1 MSCCKD
7 KGNEAVVGAMKVRA
21 RMYYHIF
28 CELREEIGEERATA
42 VMKKGI
48 RKGGSDSA
56 KLFKAYAPSD
66 LKGLKEAF
74 LASVPDN
81 ASMFSPEVVNCSE
94 EEGLVIQFHSCPLKE
109 AYEEMGLADDEK
121 EKILAIAAA
130 IDGGLF
136 EGAGFDFSSQTWKPG
151 QEGCCRLHI
160 KPGKGEA
167 K

>member
-7 KGNEAVVGAMKVRA
+7 KGNEEVVGAMKMRA

-28 CELREEIGEERATA
+28 CELRDEVGEEKATA
-42 VMKKGI
+42 IMKNGI
-48 RKGGSDSA
+48 IKGGKDLA
-56 KLFKAYAPSD
+56 VKFTDFAPGD

-74 LASVPDN
+74 LGSIPDN
-81 ASMFSPEVVNCSE
+81 GSIFSPEVVKCDDDD
-94 EEGLVIQFHSCPLKE
+94 LIIQFHSCPLKE
-109 AYEEMGLADDEK
+109 AYEEMGLDDEEK

-136 EGAGFDFSSQTWKPG
+136 GSAGFNFTSTTWKPG

-160 KPGKGEA
+160 TPGD
-167 K
+167 